1 MEQNALSEALK
12 GMSAISVAF
21 KNFYP
26 VVETFTGSI
35 GFAIFPS
42 TLNICTVMTD
52 GVGTPL
58 GPLTG
63 RG

>member
-35 GFAIFPS
+35 GFALVADITEYINADS
-42 TLNICTVMTD
+42 SSAD
-52 GVGTPL
+52 
-58 GPLTG
+58 
-63 RG
+63 